1 MSSTP
6 PDDATRDRAPGRTT
20 ARARPTLRERK
31 KTRTRFA
38 IQQEALRLFREQGY
52 SATTVE
58 QIADAAEVS
67 PSTFFRYFPTK
78 DTVVLTDDYDPVI
91 IERFRA
97 QPPGLT
103 VVPAFRAAFR
113 ETFANVPQDQ
123 LQAAE
128 ERNALIVSVPEL
140 RAAFIEFLLRG
151 VQQIAELV
159 AERTGRPRDDS
170 EVVAAT
176 GAVLGVIMSSYLL
189 TGRSL
194 LQRLE
199 TIDAQLAHLETGFTL

>member
-6 PDDATRDRAPGRTT
+6 PDDRTRDRP
-20 ARARPTLRERK
+20 RPTLRERK

-52 SATTVE
+52 SSTTVE

-78 DTVVLTDDYDPVI
+78 DSLVLTDDYDPVM

-97 QPPGLT
+97 QPPELA
-103 VVPAFRAAFR
+103 VVPAFRAALR
-113 ETFANVPQDQ
+113 ETFAGLPQDQ
-123 LQAAE
+123 DQMEAVE

-140 RAAFIEFLLRG
+140 RTAFADFILST
-151 VQQIAELV
+151 VHQVAELV
-159 AERTGRPRDDS
+159 AERTGRPHDQP
-170 EVVAAT
+170 EVVALT
-176 GAVLGVIMSSYLL
+176 GAVLGVVLTSYLVN
-189 TGRSL
+189 GSSV
-194 LQRLE
+194 LQRMD

>member
-6 PDDATRDRAPGRTT
+6 PDDPT
-20 ARARPTLRERK
+20 RARPTLRERK

-97 QPPGLT
+97 QPPGLA

-113 ETFANVPQDQ
+113 ETFATVPQDQ

-140 RAAFIEFLLRG
+140 RAAFVEFLLNG

-159 AERTGRPRDDS
+159 AERTGRPHDDL

-176 GAVLGVIMSSYLL
+176 GALLGVIVSSYLL
-189 TGRSL
+189 TGRSM